1 MDVDEALGI
10 LGFAEG
16 EGPADPADLKV
27 HYQRLVKI
35 WHPDRFAGDAETAAY
50 ASSQLAR
57 INAANGLIRKLLE
70 SGVKLRR
77 RVQAPAGAAPAEA
90 PRPSPPREEVP
101 RPEPQRPEAPRT
113 SPPRA
118 EAPRG
123 PAGAESVHAAAPAT
137 SESGASRFGRCAVRA
152 LVIVGVSTFFRSM
165 GTSTPSDRNA
175 VRATEATST
184 ATEATS
190 TATETRRPCAPG
202 STWRGAKCQ
211 CNSDTPAWSAGEGR
225 CVAYSTVPGGMAVIP
240 GGMVT
245 IEGASRST
253 RVASFSID
261 VTEVTVDAYAACVR
275 AGNCSK
281 PNDDGR
287 CNWGKSDRGNHPVNC
302 VDWQQ
307 AKAFCGWAQKR
318 LPTEQEWQR
327 AAESAQG
334 RTYPWGEAAPSN
346 QLCWRPTSHDEGT
359 CAVGSFPS
367 GDSAQGVKDLSG
379 NVWEWTDSCDDSSCS
394 ARVYRGGGWSSV
406 PASSV
411 RAANRGWLDPSSR
424 YGYLGF
430 RCSRSN

>member
-137 SESGASRFGRCAVRA
+137 SESGASRFGRFAVRA

-184 ATEATS
+184 ATEP
-190 TATETRRPCAPG
+190 RRPCAPG
-202 STWRGAKCQ
+202 STWTGAQCQ
-211 CNSDTPAWSAGEGR
+211 CNSDTPEWSAGEGR
-225 CVAYSTVPGGMAVIP
+225 CVAEQSKAPRGMAVIP
-240 GGMVT
+240 VDFG
-245 IEGASRST
+245 
-253 RVASFSID
+253 VATFSID

-281 PNDDGR
+281 PDDDGF
-287 CNWGKSDRGNHPVNC
+287 CNWGKGDRGNHPVNC
-302 VDWQQ
+302 VDWNQ

-327 AAESAQG
+327 AAESAQ
-334 RTYPWGEAAPSN
+334 RRRYPWGEAAPSN
-346 QLCWRPTSHDEGT
+346 QLCWPPTSHGEGT

-379 NVWEWTDSCDDSSCS
+379 NVWEWTESCYDSSCS
-394 ARVYRGGGWSSV
+394 ARVHRGGGWGGGN
-406 PASSV
+406 ASNV
-411 RAANRGWLDPSSR
+411 RAAYRFCDGPSSR
-424 YGYLGF
+424 SDILGF